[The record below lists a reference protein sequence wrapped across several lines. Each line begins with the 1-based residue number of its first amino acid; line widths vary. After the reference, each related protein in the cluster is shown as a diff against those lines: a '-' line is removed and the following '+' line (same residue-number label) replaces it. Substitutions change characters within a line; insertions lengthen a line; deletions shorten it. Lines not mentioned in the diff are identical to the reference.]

1 MIARHYEQAGLAAQA
16 IAHYQRAGER
26 ATQRWANEE
35 AIGHLRRALALVETM
50 PETRERHQRELG
62 LQMAIGAPLSAAR
75 GWSNPDY
82 EGVYVRARALA
93 SQIGEAPELPR
104 VLEGMGAAYLMKGD
118 LTTAVE
124 IGNEALA
131 AAERTG
137 EAFDLLLG
145 HISLGTA
152 LAYQGHFTQGLEH
165 LEQAIALYDPGTHA
179 AFAYALGFDRGAAA
193 HAHAASCHVYL
204 GHLDRALA
212 LSEQGV
218 ALARRLDHP
227 LSLALT
233 LFQNGLVHFER
244 RELDRMA
251 ERIGELVRLAEELG
265 FPFWLG
271 VGSFF
276 RGIARVESGAGEAG
290 VAQMQQAVVDLA
302 GIGNGLGASAFLLV
316 LATALWKVG
325 RPDEALG
332 MLDLGFAQAEMTS
345 QHYCDAELHRLRG
358 EILLDK
364 DAGAAEEAESQFGQA
379 LEVARRQEAKLF
391 ELRVATRLASLWR
404 HQSKRD
410 QARALL
416 APVHDW
422 FTEGFDTRDLKD
434 AKALLAEL
442 G

>member
-1 MIARHYEQAGLAAQA
+1 M
-16 IAHYQRAGER
+16 
-26 ATQRWANEE
+26 
-35 AIGHLRRALALVETM
+35 
-50 PETRERHQRELG
+50 
-62 LQMAIGAPLSAAR
+62 
-75 GWSNPDY
+75 
-82 EGVYVRARALA
+82 
-93 SQIGEAPELPR
+93 
-104 VLEGMGAAYLMKGD
+104 
-118 LTTAVE
+118 
-124 IGNEALA
+124 
-131 AAERTG
+131 
-137 EAFDLLLG
+137 
-145 HISLGTA
+145 
-152 LAYQGHFTQGLEH
+152 
-165 LEQAIALYDPGTHA
+165 
-179 AFAYALGFDRGAAA
+179 
-193 HAHAASCHVYL
+193 YL

-244 RELDRMA
+244 GELDRMA

-325 RPDEALG
+325 RHDEALG

-345 QHYCDAELHRLRG
+345 QHYVDGELHRLRG

-364 DAGAAEEAESQFGQA
+364 DEDAAGDAESQFVQA
-379 LEVARRQEAKLF
+379 LEVARRQEARLF
-391 ELRVATRLASLWR
+391 ELRAATRLASLWQR
-404 HQSKRD
+404 QGKHD

-416 APVHDW
+416 APVYAW
-422 FTEGFDTRDLKD
+422 FTEGFDTRDLTD
-434 AKALLAEL
+434 AKLLLDEL
-442 G
+442 R